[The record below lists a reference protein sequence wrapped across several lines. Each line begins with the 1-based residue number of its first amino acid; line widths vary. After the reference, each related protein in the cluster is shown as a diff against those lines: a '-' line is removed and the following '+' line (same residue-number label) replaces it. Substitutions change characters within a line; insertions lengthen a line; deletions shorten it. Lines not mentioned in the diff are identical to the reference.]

1 MIYKW
6 LTIQMKCHREPDFL
20 HGFLTI
26 ILDDRT
32 NHTVINH
39 IKESTYCFY
48 IMRSNT
54 AVNTLIRDH

>member
-39 IKESTYCFY
+39 IKESTLLFLYHEVKY
-48 IMRSNT
+48 SSK
-54 AVNTLIRDH
+54 HSH